1 MILLNFLRNM
11 SYFKSS
17 PVDSILDAVLTVSPT
32 KQYLGIFRP
41 TTPEQTGPLNN
52 TKKKR
57 PKRLSVQQ
65 AAQQMTNDLYG
76 LFFSKSETTRPQDNG
91 CTVDAQPEYEGWSTL
106 QLNAI
111 VTAFLENLRYFS
123 TCKV

>member
-17 PVDSILDAVLTVSPT
+17 PVDSILDAVLTVSPN

-52 TKKKR
+52 NNKK
-57 PKRLSVQQ
+57 
-65 AAQQMTNDLYG
+65 
-76 LFFSKSETTRPQDNG
+76 
-91 CTVDAQPEYEGWSTL
+91 
-106 QLNAI
+106 I
-111 VTAFLENLRYFS
+111 
-123 TCKV
+123 